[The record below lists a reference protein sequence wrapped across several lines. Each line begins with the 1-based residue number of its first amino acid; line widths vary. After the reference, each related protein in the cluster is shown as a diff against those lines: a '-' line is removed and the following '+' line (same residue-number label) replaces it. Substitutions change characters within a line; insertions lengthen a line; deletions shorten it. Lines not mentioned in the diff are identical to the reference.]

1 VMSRSPHVAYSEP
14 ERYHPRVEAN
24 LKVKVFLNGQAYS
37 TKAKDL
43 SMAGL
48 CLAGSALRQFQRVT
62 VAIPLPDDRE
72 VVAECAVKRLLPDG
86 VGVEFEDLDW
96 EDLFALARFLHPR
109 LP

>member
-1 VMSRSPHVAYSEP
+1 MLQTHAAPA

-24 LKVKVFLNGQAYS
+24 FMVKVLVNGRA
-37 TKAKDL
+37 TLAKAKNL

-48 CLAGSALRQFQRVT
+48 SLVGNPGVERDRVT
-62 VAIPLPDDRE
+62 IAIPLPGDRE
-72 VVAECAVKRLLPDG
+72 VVTECQVRRQSQEG
-86 VGVEFEDLDW
+86 VAVEFSQLDW